1 MDNVSLVVTPILLV
15 DGEEVLEGKNLKLND
30 KRDLVI
36 LVTTGGKDTLY
47 TEEMTAGEMCS
58 IIFDVGQISSNELS
72 EAYNKALNNTSSI
85 NKKK

>member
-15 DGEEVLEGKNLKLND
+15 DGEEVLEGKNLKIND
-30 KRDLVI
+30 KRNLVI

-72 EAYNKALNNTSSI
+72 EAYNKALTNTSS
-85 NKKK
+85 KKKK